1 VRGLST
7 AHPIIARSSARPQQE
22 TERRLRAADQRPRCA
37 GEGPEKDIYP
47 MLPQTVA
54 EYSPLAAVA
63 TAWAYFRSRYSAAV
77 LDDRLY
83 PTGQGFHREWLG
95 HQVHT
100 RRQSARADC
109 DTFSVTGD
117 EEHWQFRAAQPGSVG
132 HLTAIHPPPIDRHR

>member
-1 VRGLST
+1 MRGLST

-63 TAWAYFRSRYSAAV
+63 TAWAYSGSDTQQPSRMI
-77 LDDRLY
+77 DFIRL
-83 PTGQGFHREWLG
+83 
-95 HQVHT
+95 
-100 RRQSARADC
+100 ARASIANGLAIRC
-109 DTFSVTGD
+109 IPGA
-117 EEHWQFRAAQPGSVG
+117 RAP
-132 HLTAIHPPPIDRHR
+132 LPIATLSA